1 MHGSDAGLRSVAQ
14 QNQNEGQPHG
24 RLIKLRG
31 VSDKDGPVQPRQR
44 VRSKGLMSGIVGQN
58 RAEQGH
64 REPNAPD
71 DGVLPCSFERRF
83 APVEHDQEHGC
94 QRGSF
99 DRHPEY
105 SKVVGKS
112 DENHGK
118 NKQRSKRV
126 VFSQLIDS
134 GPATQFFTF
143 PKDSV
148 TLVVTKIANSIDRTY
163 QGHKSGQENDQRT
176 QSVRVK
182 ESIPN

>member
-1 MHGSDAGLRSVAQ
+1 
-14 QNQNEGQPHG
+14 
-24 RLIKLRG
+24 
-31 VSDKDGPVQPRQR
+31 
-44 VRSKGLMSGIVGQN
+44 MSGIVGQN

-64 REPNAPD
+64 GEPNAPD